1 MEFDTVVSATAATA
15 NTDTTAVT
23 VTTAAIVA
31 TAVIAI
37 GALAMS
43 VVVFF
48 RERKDAQLRVFTDF
62 TTTATMLFTQ
72 KKDFEAVNK
81 HFEWA
86 ITLLNHLEYFAYLVN
101 NKKLPKEY
109 AKLYKPHIN
118 SWYTRI
124 VDGELKEYLEHT
136 PKKFEELK
144 KLYKELNK

>member
-48 RERKDAQLRVFTDF
+48 QRAKRCS
-62 TTTATMLFTQ
+62 
-72 KKDFEAVNK
+72 
-81 HFEWA
+81 
-86 ITLLNHLEYFAYLVN
+86 ITR
-101 NKKLPKEY
+101 
-109 AKLYKPHIN
+109 LYRFYNYSHN
-118 SWYTRI
+118 AFYTEKR
-124 VDGELKEYLEHT
+124 L
-136 PKKFEELK
+136 
-144 KLYKELNK
+144 